1 MFTEASHMSGTKRL
15 LAMTLVAAVC
25 VTTASAQET
34 SFNAEI
40 DRAIGER
47 TVTMALTGSAVRKK
61 LFFQVYAIGS
71 YVEKGASIRSA
82 EQLAAAD
89 VPKQLHLIMLRNVS
103 GPDMA
108 EAFEAITRKNYP
120 APMFAEEIKAFSNL
134 LRARTA
140 STGDHFFLTHIPKVG
155 LEVKHLGKEAVVIR
169 NPQFSQAV
177 WDNYLGKT
185 NVGEDVKRGLISK
198 LP

>member
-1 MFTEASHMSGTKRL
+1 MSSVKRL
-15 LAMTLVAAVC
+15 LAILLVVAAC
-25 VTTASAQET
+25 VPAARAQDA

-40 DRAIGER
+40 DRAVGER

-61 LFFQVYAIGS
+61 LIFQVYAIGS
-71 YVEKGASIRSA
+71 YVEKGVNIRSA

-108 EAFEAITRKNYP
+108 EAFETITRKNYP
-120 APMFAEEIKAFSNL
+120 APMFAEEIKSFSNL
-134 LRARTA
+134 LRARAAT
-140 STGDHFFLTHIPKVG
+140 TGDHFFLTHIPKVG
-155 LEVKHLGKEAVVIR
+155 LEVKHLGKETVVIR

-177 WDNYLGKT
+177 WDNYLGK
-185 NVGEDVKRGLISK
+185 NNAGEDVKRGLLSK
-198 LP
+198 LQ